1 MVNSEWNMGLSGIM
15 ECPFTPVQEGNFF
28 PDTPATALARENFKK
43 TKILLGTNLNEGM
56 YFVLYYLTDI
66 FKKKEN
72 ISISRKQFKDSV
84 TELNPFVSP
93 VGLHAIIYEYTW
105 WMDPNN
111 KSALIDAIDKMVG
124 DYQFTC
130 PVQEFA
136 QRYAETFNDVY
147 LYYFEHRAS
156 NNPWPSWTGVLH
168 GDEID
173 YIFGTPL
180 NDTYNFNDKE
190 KQLSRE
196 MMTYWANFART
207 GNPDTFGNGSW
218 TSTYWPLYSSY
229 NKEYLS
235 LNIHN
240 KTVGHGVR
248 SRKCAF
254 WHSYLPSLL
263 KNEPAKEC
271 TVKCLEPEG
280 CLTMKTGLHN
290 DSTASAS
297 DKLSTASLSA

>member
-1 MVNSEWNMGLSGIM
+1 MVNAEWDGIVFGIM
-15 ECPFTPVQEGNFF
+15 GCPFTPVHDGDFF
-28 PDTPATALARENFKK
+28 PDSPATALARENFKK

-72 ISISRKQFKDSV
+72 IAISRKQFKDSV

-105 WMDPNN
+105 WMDPSN

-156 NNPWPSWTGVLH
+156 NHHWPSWTGVLH

-180 NDTYNFNDKE
+180 NDTFGFNDKE

-207 GNPDTFGNGSW
+207 GNPNNFGNGSR
-218 TSTYWPLYSSY
+218 TSTYWPIYSSY
-229 NKEYLS
+229 DKEFLS
-235 LNIHN
+235 LNIYN
-240 KTVGHGVR
+240 KSIGNGVR

-254 WHSYLPSLL
+254 WKSYLPSLL
-263 KNEPAKEC
+263 KLKTKE
-271 TVKCLEPEG
+271 
-280 CLTMKTGLHN
+280 KTRCP
-290 DSTASAS
+290 
-297 DKLSTASLSA
+297 